1 MEATAEV
8 RQVKLNFDF
17 RNVNFFFS
25 PQQQGSPSYPGVHS
39 LKRIKVSPPKPG
51 QLYPQLVE
59 SADEDPNGGGNGRP
73 ETVMSG
79 ESAAPSEAPSLGA
92 AIQRAANAQ
101 R

>member
-1 MEATAEV
+1 M
-8 RQVKLNFDF
+8 KFIFNF

-39 LKRIKVSPPKPG
+39 LKRIKVSQPKHG
-51 QLYPQLVE
+51 QLYPKLVE
-59 SADEDPNGGGNGRP
+59 SSDEDTNGGGNGRP
-73 ETVMSG
+73 ETAMSG